1 MDDNPVDQ
9 LPLTQHLILEVLAA
23 RLRTGEDVWTF
34 MRMRG
39 MLSALSA
46 LSDAGYLTYQGDVT
60 GNFRAALT
68 HFGRRMVL
76 DETYLPPGQRRTL
89 QPALHPVHDHE

>member
-1 MDDNPVDQ
+1 MDDNPVDA
-9 LPLTQHLILEVLAA
+9 LPLTQYLILEVLAA
-23 RLRTGEDVWTF
+23 RLRTGEDVWIFIRT
-34 MRMRG
+34 RG

-68 HFGRRMVL
+68 HYGRRMLL
-76 DETYLPPGQRRTL
+76 DEGYLPPAQRRAVQPTL
-89 QPALHPVHDHE
+89 HALHDHE